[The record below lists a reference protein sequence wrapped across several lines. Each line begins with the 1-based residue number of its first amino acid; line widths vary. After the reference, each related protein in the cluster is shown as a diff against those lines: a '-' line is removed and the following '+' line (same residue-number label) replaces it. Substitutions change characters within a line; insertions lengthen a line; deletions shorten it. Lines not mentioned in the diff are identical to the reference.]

1 MYYFL
6 LQTLIM
12 QVGEKEWSKLSE
24 KEKQKRL
31 VELKMKERKLRQE
44 GKNDEAA
51 ALYEN
56 LVDSDE
62 FGIVV
67 KFKIINIENLHKIY
81 SCHIIDISSICT
93 FI

>member
-1 MYYFL
+1 MYYFSF
-6 LQTLIM
+6 QTLIM

-31 VELKMKERKLRQE
+31 VELKMKEKKLRRE
-44 GKNDEAA
+44 GKNEEAT

-56 LVDSDE
+56 LVDSDG

-67 KFKIINIENLHKIY
+67 KFKIINIENLHKIC
-81 SCHIIDISSICT
+81 SCHIIDIFSICT
-93 FI
+93 F

>member
-1 MYYFL
+1 
-6 LQTLIM
+6 M

-67 KFKIINIENLHKIY
+67 NLK
-81 SCHIIDISSICT
+81 S
-93 FI
+93 

>member
-1 MYYFL
+1 
-6 LQTLIM
+6 M

-67 KFKIINIENLHKIY
+67 KFKIINIGIFLKLR
-81 SCHIIDISSICT
+81 
-93 FI
+93 F